1 MDAKVGS
8 KFMRESG
15 EFSKDEF
22 LTWQQISA
30 FWSREAQKRE
40 RQDIA
45 DDEDIDVC
53 ADAFYRVERSCK
65 KSEDRVKRSCKKN

>member
-1 MDAKVGS
+1 MDATVVS

-30 FWSREAQKRE
+30 FRSRDAQKMGAT
-40 RQDIA
+40 I
-45 DDEDIDVC
+45 
-53 ADAFYRVERSCK
+53 
-65 KSEDRVKRSCKKN
+65 